1 MSVTPRIGIVSLPN
15 ANTSSIGYLAKRSG
29 FEYKLCSDPED
40 FHGICGLVIPGVGR
54 FDSAMEYIKNK
65 NLTVSIKE
73 FSQTGKPILG
83 ICLGMHVLFESSAEG
98 QLAGLGF
105 LSGKIENLSQGTN
118 KIPNIGWREVTG
130 SRGMLGK
137 FYFMH
142 SFCLKYSDEL
152 RDRFCDFQTS
162 ECNEK
167 FVAAVRYRN
176 IFGCQYHPEK
186 SYLLGDQLFRRIFL
200 GVKDE

>member
-1 MSVTPRIGIVSLPN
+1 MIKPRIGIVSLPN
-15 ANTSSIGYLAKRSG
+15 ANISSIQFWAKRSG
-29 FEYKLCSDPED
+29 FDYKICSDPDD
-40 FHGICGLVIPGVGR
+40 FHGICGLIIPGIGR

-65 NLTVSIKE
+65 NLTLSIKE
-73 FSQTGKPILG
+73 FLQTGKPILG
-83 ICLGMHVLFESSAEG
+83 ICLGMHVLFEGSSEG

-105 LSGKIENLSQGTN
+105 LSGKIENLSQGDS
-118 KIPNIGWREVTG
+118 KVPNIGWREVTD
-130 SRGMLGK
+130 SKQALGK

-142 SFCLKYSDEL
+142 SFCLKYTDEL
-152 RDRFCDFQTS
+152 RDQFCDFQTS

-167 FVAAVRYRN
+167 FVAAVRSRN

-200 GVKDE
+200 RVKNE